1 MEQQLTLLVE
11 RDNTLQ
17 SNLWKKAIQ
26 EGTDKWSLFGGHFV
40 DLISGNLQCGLYSE
54 VVFNTGLTVEL
65 YMYTCIVSGSTTV
78 FLNQFIHVK
87 ENMNSITRKW
97 WRHLTWPYLL
107 QSTPP
112 FRLISVKSEMHK
124 WILNKVSLF
133 FIFLNTKIYIIIYI
147 VIFWPAELTFGCSV
161 AYM

>member
-40 DLISGNLQCGLYSE
+40 DLISGNLQSGLYSE
-54 VVFNTGLTVEL
+54 VVFNTGLTVVTI
-65 YMYTCIVSGSTTV
+65 YMYTCTCIVSGSTTV
-78 FLNQFIHVK
+78 FLNQKLIHVK

-107 QSTPP
+107 QSTPR
-112 FRLISVKSEMHK
+112 FRLI
-124 WILNKVSLF
+124 LF
-133 FIFLNTKIYIIIYI
+133 GK
-147 VIFWPAELTFGCSV
+147 TFFC
-161 AYM
+161 